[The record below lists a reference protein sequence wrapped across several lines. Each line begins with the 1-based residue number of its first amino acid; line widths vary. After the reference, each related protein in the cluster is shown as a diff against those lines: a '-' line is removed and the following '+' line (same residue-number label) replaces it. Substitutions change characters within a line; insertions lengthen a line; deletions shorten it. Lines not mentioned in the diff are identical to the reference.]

1 VSAKAGAPFFV
12 NHDILRAHRVTPIS
26 ALTIQIEW
34 GQSSTMRKSTSLVAA
49 FVAIAGG
56 AYADSELV
64 IASGYLQAKEKPLAP
79 LFVW

>member
-1 VSAKAGAPFFV
+1 
-12 NHDILRAHRVTPIS
+12 
-26 ALTIQIEW
+26 
-34 GQSSTMRKSTSLVAA
+34 MRKSTSLVAA

-79 LFVW
+79 LFVS